1 MKYKFNKSELF
12 NLGSA
17 GLITNQLMLDTLGY
31 YHSVLMNKRIRKNSK
46 EYQLASTIEII
57 KKELFKY
64 SYRVDQFEWLRSMG
78 VYMELRDELTSEEIF
93 NLFFEYWSDILFEPK
108 KDEGWFV
115 FDSDVKLL
123 YHFKRIIELTK
134 HRTLTS
140 KEWEEK
146 VINFEL

>member
-17 GLITNQLMLDTLGY
+17 GLITNQLMLDTLDY
-31 YHSVLMNKRIRKNSK
+31 YHPGHETLLINKSTK

-64 SYRVDQFEWLRSMG
+64 SYRVDQSELLRSMG
-78 VYMELRDELTSEEIF
+78 IYMELRDGLTSEEIF

-115 FDSDVKLL
+115 FNSDVKLL

-134 HRTLTS
+134 LRTLTS